1 MSADHPAGTTSP
13 EHDARA
19 HSASGGGVNA
29 MAVGATLHCLSGCA
43 IGEVAGLMI
52 GAGAGLGNAWAV
64 VISIAL
70 AFVFGYTL
78 SVLPLLAG
86 GLAVGS
92 AMRLVLAAD
101 TLSIA
106 TMELVDTLVVAVVPG
121 AMDAGL
127 EDALFWLSTLLS
139 LVVAFFAA
147 WPVNRLLLQRGRGH
161 ALTHGY
167 HGAVAPAEGWRR
179 FVPQIGTGTLVAVI
193 LAFMLGGLIVAIA
206 G

>member
-1 MSADHPAGTTSP
+1 MSSGHPLGAPPP
-13 EHDARA
+13 EGEAHP
-19 HSASGGGVNA
+19 HSAPGDGVNA
-29 MAVGATLHCLSGCA
+29 MAVSATLHCLSGCA

-52 GAGAGLGNAWAV
+52 GAGAGLGNAWTV

-86 GLAVGS
+86 GLALGS

-106 TMELVDTLVVAVVPG
+106 TMELVDNLVVVVVPG

-127 EDALFWLSTLLS
+127 ADALFWLSTLLS

-147 WPVNRLLLQRGRGH
+147 WPVNRVLLQRGRGH
-161 ALTHGY
+161 ALTHGH
-167 HGAVAPAEGWRR
+167 HGAATRVAGWRR
-179 FVPQIGTGTLVAVI
+179 FIPHIGTGALVAVI

-206 G
+206 A

>member
-1 MSADHPAGTTSP
+1 MAADHSPHAGSP
-13 EHDARA
+13 EHDMHGHAGA
-19 HSASGGGVNA
+19 GVSA
-29 MAVGATLHCLSGCA
+29 MAASATLHCLAGCA
-43 IGEVAGLMI
+43 IGEVGGLMI
-52 GAGAGLGNAWAV
+52 GAGAGLGNAWTV

-106 TMELVDTLVVAVVPG
+106 TMELVDNLVVLVVPG
-121 AMDAGL
+121 AMSAGL
-127 EDALFWLSTLLS
+127 SDALFWLSTLLS

-147 WPVNRLLLQRGRGH
+147 WPVNRILLQRGRGH

-167 HGAVAPAEGWRR
+167 HEAAAPAEGWRR
-179 FVPQIGTGTLVAVI
+179 LIPHIGTGALIAVI
-193 LAFMLGGLIVAIA
+193 LAFMLGGLVVALA